1 MGCGGAGQG
10 LRRNIRGRRPRHAV
24 VAGYGRRLRVDGDCT
39 FVCLM
44 LVGRLLA
51 AVLKIIGGG
60 FACAI
65 LAWCSQTGV

>member
-1 MGCGGAGQG
+1 MGCGCAGWG
-10 LRRNIRGRRPRHAV
+10 LRRDISGAEGRAAQWLRGV
-24 VAGYGRRLRVDGDCT
+24 GRRLMVDGDCT

-65 LAWCSQTGV
+65 RASSCR